1 MPQIESFAPKSAATV
16 EARQAG
22 SVTPALSL
30 LILVTVLMITFGLVM
45 LYSASFGVQGSKQFV
60 KQLMWVAIGFAGSLA
75 LVAIGYRRLM
85 KISPV
90 LLIGCFLALLVARF
104 GFESVKGGYRWI
116 RFGSISI
123 QPSEF
128 AKIAL
133 ALFVAKYCAENSRTF
148 ALFRWS
154 GGFLKLAAVVGAICL
169 GIVLGKDLGTTVL
182 VAAVAFVTM
191 FAAGLYM
198 RYLVLPLAL
207 AAGAAAYVVLFDP
220 VRLARVQTFLHPEN
234 TLDGSGYQLWLSK
247 IALGSGG
254 WRGVGFLESR
264 LKAKYLPEHHTD
276 FILSILG
283 EELGFVG
290 ILAVIGCYVVYGF
303 AALKIS
309 LNARDKQGKLAGFAL
324 TLGVVFQAIINLAVV
339 SGSAPTKGMSAPF
352 FSYGGSNLLSVMF
365 ATAIIVSIALDTIF
379 PDYNQNWFH
388 RHE

>member
-1 MPQIESFAPKSAATV
+1 MPQIESFSPKTV
-16 EARQAG
+16 TPEEHQAG
-22 SVTPALSL
+22 SVTPALSV
-30 LILVTVLMITFGLVM
+30 LILVTVLMISFGLVM

-60 KQLMWVAIGFAGSLA
+60 KQLMWVAIGLAGSLA
-75 LVAIGYRRLM
+75 LVGIGYRRLI
-85 KISPV
+85 KISPI
-90 LLIGCFLALLVARF
+90 LLGACLVGLLVARF
-104 GFESVKGGYRWI
+104 GFAPVKGGYRWI

-128 AKIAL
+128 AKLAL
-133 ALFVAKYCAENSRTF
+133 ALFVAKFCSENSRTF
-148 ALFRWS
+148 ALLRWN
-154 GGFLKLAAVVGAICL
+154 GGFLKLGAVVGATCL
-169 GIVLGKDLGTTVL
+169 SIVIGKDLGTTAL
-182 VAAVAFVTM
+182 VAAVAFLTM
-191 FAAGLYM
+191 FAAGLYL
-198 RYLVLPLAL
+198 RYLVLPGLL
-207 AAGAAAYVVLFDP
+207 IVLAGAYVFLFDA
-220 VRLARVQTFLHPEN
+220 VRLARVQTFLHPEQ
-234 TLDGSGYQLWLSK
+234 TMDGSGYQLWLSK

-254 WRGVGFLESR
+254 WHGVGFLESR

-290 ILAVIGCYVVYGF
+290 IVAVIACYVVYTV

-309 LNARDKQGKLAGFAL
+309 LYARDKQGKLAGFAL
-324 TLGVVFQAIINLAVV
+324 TLGVMIQAIINLAVV

-379 PDYNQNWFH
+379 PDYNQNWFR